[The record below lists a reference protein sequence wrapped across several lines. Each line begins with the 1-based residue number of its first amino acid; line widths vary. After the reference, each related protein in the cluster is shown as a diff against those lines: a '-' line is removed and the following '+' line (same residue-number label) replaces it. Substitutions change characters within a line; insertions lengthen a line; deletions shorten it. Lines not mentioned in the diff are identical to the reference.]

1 MYLIR
6 LINTLKNFLRLSPI
20 YKIDLSPSEEET
32 EELYARIRKGFY
44 PTPEEVQQY
53 DKYQLVM
60 RYWILR
66 KLAGRGPIKTFL
78 QLRRATR
85 RVRRAFRSFIYRE
98 KEHKRRF
105 LKAFILLRR
114 SNVIKHISRPS
125 RKMFLTIY
133 KRHRAF
139 SLQRRTSWGYAAKF
153 RLNQI
158 VNRRL
163 RRTHKLV
170 RLLKVDPQR
179 LAWFFTDPL
188 QRHRKDHLDYNFI
201 KLAYNTQV
209 PGGAPEFLNK
219 PHKREAS
226 ALLNLAEVEDKVK
239 QRNILSQLEVT
250 HEVDDELYGHR
261 KKFIVRP
268 YHIAKEEYS
277 FHNRRNLRWLPWG
290 KYHRYRIANYYLTR
304 GLSHK
309 LFLALKKKSPSFQSK
324 ISC

>member
-105 LKAFILLRR
+105 LKAFIYYGVQTLSSTFLASRR
-114 SNVIKHISRPS
+114 I
-125 RKMFLTIY
+125 FLTII
-133 KRHRAF
+133 RDTVH
-139 SLQRRTSWGYAAKF
+139 
-153 RLNQI
+153 
-158 VNRRL
+158 
-163 RRTHKLV
+163 
-170 RLLKVDPQR
+170 
-179 LAWFFTDPL
+179 
-188 QRHRKDHLDYNFI
+188 
-201 KLAYNTQV
+201 
-209 PGGAPEFLNK
+209 
-219 PHKREAS
+219 
-226 ALLNLAEVEDKVK
+226 
-239 QRNILSQLEVT
+239 
-250 HEVDDELYGHR
+250 
-261 KKFIVRP
+261 
-268 YHIAKEEYS
+268 
-277 FHNRRNLRWLPWG
+277 
-290 KYHRYRIANYYLTR
+290 
-304 GLSHK
+304 
-309 LFLALKKKSPSFQSK
+309 SPSATYFVVTLPNFG
-324 ISC
+324 